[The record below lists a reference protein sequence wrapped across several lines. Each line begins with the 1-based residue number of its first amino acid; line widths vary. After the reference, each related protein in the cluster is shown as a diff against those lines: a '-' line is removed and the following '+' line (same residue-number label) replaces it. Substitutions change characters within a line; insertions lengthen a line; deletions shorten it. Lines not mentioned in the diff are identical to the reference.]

1 MRPRQHADRVHKKLM
16 LALLEGEYPPGT
28 PLSESSIAASFR
40 VSRTPVREALSQL
53 VTEGFAER
61 VTGHGVFA
69 AKVTVQALRDLLEVR
84 RLLEGESAAWAATRA
99 SRIDVDRMRRLA
111 VFQYEVGDTASYRHA
126 TGRNRSFHEAVAA
139 ASHNDQISGLI
150 GQCLSRMKRY
160 MALGVN
166 QDQFQEGTGEEHLAV
181 VEAIDRHDPGGAR
194 SAMQA
199 HLDRSGDLLMRWA
212 MGGAM
217 RSVSV

>member
-1 MRPRQHADRVHKKLM
+1 MRPRQHADGVHKKLM

-28 PLSESSIAASFR
+28 PLSEGSIAASFQ
-40 VSRTPVREALSQL
+40 VSRTPVREALSRL

-61 VTGHGVFA
+61 VAGHGVFA
-69 AKVTVQALRDLLEVR
+69 SRVTVQALRDLLEVR
-84 RLLEGESAAWAATRA
+84 RLLEGEAAAWAATRA
-99 SRIDVDRMRRLA
+99 SGSEVARMRKLA

-126 TGRNRSFHEAVAA
+126 TDRNRTFHEAVAA
-139 ASHNDQISGLI
+139 ASHNDEISGLI
-150 GQCLSRMKRY
+150 GLCLSRMERY

-166 QDQFQEGTGEEHLAV
+166 QGQFQGGAGNQHLAV
-181 VEAIDRHDPGGAR
+181 VEAIDGHDPDAAR

-212 MGGAM
+212 VGGAI

>member
-1 MRPRQHADRVHKKLM
+1 MRPRQHADGVYKKLM

-28 PLSESSIAASFR
+28 PLSEGSLAASFR
-40 VSRTPVREALSQL
+40 VSRTPVREALSRL

-61 VTGHGVFA
+61 VAGHGVFA
-69 AKVTVQALRDLLEVR
+69 AKVTVHALRNLLDVR
-84 RLLEGESAAWAATRA
+84 RLLEGEAAAWAATRA
-99 SRIDVDRMRRLA
+99 SSSEVDRMKTLA
-111 VFQYEVGDTASYRHA
+111 VFRYEVGDTASYRHA
-126 TGRNRSFHEAVAA
+126 TDRNRTFHEAVAA
-139 ASHNDQISGLI
+139 ASHNEEISGLI
-150 GQCLSRMKRY
+150 GLCLSRMERY

-166 QDQFQEGTGEEHLAV
+166 QDQFQGGAGDEHLAV
-181 VEAIDRHDPGGAR
+181 VEAIERHDPGAAR

-212 MGGAM
+212 VGGAT